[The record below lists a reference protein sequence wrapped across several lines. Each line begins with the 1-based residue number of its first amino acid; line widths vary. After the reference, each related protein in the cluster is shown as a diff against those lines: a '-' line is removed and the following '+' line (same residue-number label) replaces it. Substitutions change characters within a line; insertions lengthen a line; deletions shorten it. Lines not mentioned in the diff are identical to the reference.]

1 MFENLTYSNLGKLLP
16 IAVNEESVINGQLAM
31 IIVLS
36 FWQPTAMSFSEL
48 SLVYDEKKVKLDK
61 LQWGVNH
68 SNKKKKSQTNLK
80 ITNRI
85 ELDEL

>member
-61 LQWGVNH
+61 LQWGVNY
-68 SNKKKKSQTNLK
+68 SNKRK

-85 ELDEL
+85 EFDEL